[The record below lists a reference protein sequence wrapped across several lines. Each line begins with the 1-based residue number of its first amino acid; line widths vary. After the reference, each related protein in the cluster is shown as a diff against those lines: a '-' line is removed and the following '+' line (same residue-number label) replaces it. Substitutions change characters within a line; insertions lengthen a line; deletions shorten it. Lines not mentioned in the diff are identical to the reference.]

1 MNALAAP
8 SVVAF
13 AGTDLIASGSL
24 SEVALAAKSAL
35 ESGTGYAVLLFDAI
49 TSEQLEVDFRGSADD
64 VLGRLPSAPML
75 ELAPDAPATGAD
87 GAGVAGAGAAAD
99 GAAAGSASGSAVA
112 GAAVVDSPATD
123 APPAP
128 RSPGRPKLGVV
139 AREVTLLPRHW
150 EWLAAQP
157 GSASVTLRKLVEA
170 ARKASTDADLM
181 REARDATYRFT
192 LVMAGNEV
200 GFEEATRALYAGDRE
215 RFEYHIASWPANVRD
230 HALSVSAHA
239 FPAFP
244 A

>member
-24 SEVALAAKSAL
+24 SKVALVAKLAL
-35 ESGTGYAVLLFDAI
+35 DSVPGSEVLLFDAV
-49 TSEQLEVDFRGSADD
+49 TSERLEVDFRGSADD

-75 ELAPDAPATGAD
+75 ELAPDAPAA
-87 GAGVAGAGAAAD
+87 ASGAAT
-99 GAAAGSASGSAVA
+99 GAAAGAASGSAVA
-112 GAAVVDSPATD
+112 GAAVAGAD
-123 APPAP
+123 APEDAPVAP

-170 ARKASTDADLM
+170 ARKSGAEADLM
-181 REARDATYRFT
+181 REARDATYRFA
-192 LVMAGNEV
+192 LVMAGNEI
-200 GFEEATRALYAGDRE
+200 GFEEATRSLYAGDRE
-215 RFEYHIASWPANVRD
+215 RFEYHITPWPADVRD
-230 HALSVSAHA
+230 HALRVSAHA
-239 FPAFP
+239 FPTLP
-244 A
+244 ALPAQGE

>member
-1 MNALAAP
+1 MNPLAAP

-35 ESGTGYAVLLFDAI
+35 DSGTGYAVLLFDAI

-75 ELAPDAPATGAD
+75 ELAPDAPV
-87 GAGVAGAGAAAD
+87 AGDAVAGA
-99 GAAAGSASGSAVA
+99 ASGSAVA
-112 GAAVVDSPATD
+112 GSAVADVAD
-123 APPAP
+123 APAVAAAAP

-170 ARKASTDADLM
+170 ARKASADADLM
-181 REARDATYRFT
+181 REARDATYRFA

-215 RFEYHIASWPANVRD
+215 RFEYHITSWPADVRD
-230 HALSVSAHA
+230 HALRVSAHA

>member
-75 ELAPDAPATGAD
+75 ELAPDAPAT
-87 GAGVAGAGAAAD
+87 GAGAAAD

-215 RFEYHIASWPANVRD
+215 RFEYHLASWPADVRD
-230 HALSVSAHA
+230 HALRVSAHA